1 MSKMVL
7 ILRVACC
14 AWSCLLSGEICS
26 SVASR
31 ICAIYKE
38 NGPSPGTVKILQRF
52 VASSTGDRGGGSRHN
67 MITGA
72 GP

>member
-1 MSKMVL
+1 MLGLVCSVVKAAAVL
-7 ILRVACC
+7 LAGY
-14 AWSCLLSGEICS
+14 ALQ
-26 SVASR
+26 
-31 ICAIYKE
+31 E